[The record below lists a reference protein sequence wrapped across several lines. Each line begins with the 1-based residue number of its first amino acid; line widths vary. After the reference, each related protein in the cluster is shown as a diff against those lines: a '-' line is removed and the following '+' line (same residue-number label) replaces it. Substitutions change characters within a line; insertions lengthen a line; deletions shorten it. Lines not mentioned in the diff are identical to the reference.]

1 MFDSLDQ
8 FLLPLLSAIGMFAL
22 VGLVWNLAEGLFEE
36 ERKDQR

>member
-1 MFDSLDQ
+1 MFGSLDQ
-8 FLLPLLSAIGMFAL
+8 LFLPLLSAIGMFAL